1 MSAAESR
8 LQVVADAA
16 ARIPGTGDE
25 PAVATDAPP
34 RKRWRIGRLPWF
46 LHPLF
51 LLVVVLPTLAS
62 GFYYGRLAAD
72 VYIAESRFV
81 LRTPERQVASP
92 LGQFLRSAAG
102 FGRAQDDSY
111 AVQDFMLS
119 RDALRA
125 LDERLALRKAFA
137 DPSIDILN
145 RFAAIDGDDSFEALH
160 LYYRKMVTIVIDS
173 ASSIGTLTTRA
184 FTAED
189 AAAMNLLL
197 LDLGE
202 GLVNQLNT
210 RGRADL
216 IRFAAADVAEAEGRA
231 KAAALALAEF
241 RNREGVI
248 DVDRQ
253 AMIALQQIAKLQED
267 MLASRAQISQ
277 LERVAPNNPQL
288 QLLRERERIVGDEMA
303 RETAKLTGDSSRSFA
318 TKASEYTRLLLEKEF
333 ADRMLASTMAS
344 LDQARSEAQRK
355 QTYLERI
362 VQPARPD
369 QAMEPRR
376 LRAFAATV
384 LAALLLWGVLKLLL
398 ASVREHMD

>member
-1 MSAAESR
+1 
-8 LQVVADAA
+8 
-16 ARIPGTGDE
+16 
-25 PAVATDAPP
+25 
-34 RKRWRIGRLPWF
+34 
-46 LHPLF
+46 
-51 LLVVVLPTLAS
+51 
-62 GFYYGRLAAD
+62 
-72 VYIAESRFV
+72 
-81 LRTPERQVASP
+81 
-92 LGQFLRSAAG
+92 
-102 FGRAQDDSY
+102 
-111 AVQDFMLS
+111 
-119 RDALRA
+119 
-125 LDERLALRKAFA
+125 
-137 DPSIDILN
+137 
-145 RFAAIDGDDSFEALH
+145 
-160 LYYRKMVTIVIDS
+160 MVTIVIDS